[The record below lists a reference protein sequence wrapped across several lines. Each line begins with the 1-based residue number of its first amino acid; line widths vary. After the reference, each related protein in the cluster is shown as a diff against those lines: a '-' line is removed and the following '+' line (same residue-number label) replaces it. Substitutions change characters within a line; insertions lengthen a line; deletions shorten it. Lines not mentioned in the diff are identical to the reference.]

1 MLFILHTE
9 TDKLCL
15 KDLSSDV
22 TNELILRLLADGAA
36 MEKFNQFFGLKM
48 GHRYRPT
55 GIDLTDIKELF
66 PNTALNM
73 LKECFE
79 ALRLYDLSELL
90 EKVKPRSLRPALSSE
105 QIGKLRNADAR
116 PPKYHSNV
124 AVLIVN
130 NSGKG
135 DIVGKEDAEK
145 IETFFKDLNSRNE
158 VMITPLATPQ
168 ETCGFLWELKERKRG
183 MRYYHWKEGSYKKD
197 LESVLQRKARLE
209 KELEGAMQMK
219 KGREQ
224 RRRQELELRQ
234 LKQQEL
240 RCRCELENIVQAKNQ
255 AKRVIEKLQELEN
268 KLEKSTNPVSTA
280 MDELIHNQ
288 GWFTSYTYSHVYLK
302 KFESGV
308 LIKLS

>member
-1 MLFILHTE
+1 MLFILHAE

-15 KDLSSDV
+15 KDLGSDV
-22 TNELILRLLADGAA
+22 TNELILRLLADEAA
-36 MEKFNQFFGLKM
+36 MDKFNQFFGLKM

-66 PNTALNM
+66 PDTAVNM

-90 EKVKPRSLRPALSSE
+90 EKVRPRSLRPALSLE
-105 QIGKLRNADAR
+105 QIGKLRKADDR
-116 PPKYHSNV
+116 PIKYHSNV
-124 AVLIVN
+124 GVLIVN
-130 NSGKG
+130 DSGKG

-158 VMITPLATPQ
+158 VTITPLAGLQ

-183 MRYYHWKEGSYKKD
+183 MRYYHWKEGNYKKD
-197 LESVLQRKARLE
+197 LERVLQRKARLE
-209 KELEGAMQMK
+209 KELEGAKQIR
-219 KGREQ
+219 KGHEQ

-240 RCRCELENIVQAKNQ
+240 RCRSELENIVQAKNQ
-255 AKRVIEKLQELEN
+255 TERVIEKLQQLEN
-268 KLEKSTNPVSTA
+268 NLEKSTNPVSTA

-288 GWFTSYTYSHVYLK
+288 GWFTSYTDSHVYSN
-302 KFESGV
+302 KFERGV
-308 LIKLS
+308 LRNIS